1 MSYLSSLDKKSSF
14 NYILPIYDKNK
25 NKSWNEWLEFD
36 TLFDKP
42 GKQGYV
48 GLFSLKNKNKK
59 NKKVVF
65 KISQNINYLI
75 YHESIIM
82 KGLNDLSPY
91 CPHFCKMFGT
101 ILCDVE
107 PRIRKEEQN
116 NPFNINSK
124 YPIKKEV
131 LLTEYIS
138 DSYKLY
144 NYIRASEDK
153 ISEKILYSL
162 IKQVLLAI
170 AIAQKK
176 KKFTHYDLH
185 SFNIMI
191 KRCDPDTVFIYV
203 LDEENQFAVPTY
215 GHYPI
220 IIDFGFSY
228 ISDMDDGPLW
238 SSMAHTDVGFMSDR
252 FDWVADPKLFLVT
265 ISGEIKEKRKTKE
278 SHKLRRIVRNI
289 FHPLTIDWDSGWDT
303 ENELG
308 ASDYVTNFLENY
320 NKCSTIFEDYEH
332 FCIDILQSLV
342 ILPLESQDYSQ
353 IHKAYETFVQEFYK
367 IESQISSSYYNLYI
381 LKGIVDSARY
391 IRAAYMCKDT
401 RKDSLQ
407 TFKRRINDRVNEV
420 AKFCKTDKIHIEKM
434 LCSLLLLG
442 RCTEGLL
449 YDVVTTRVNEK
460 QKEYNKLPLQSIEE
474 IYGAIEANIE
484 TEYEFNEKTK
494 IMIFDSYNEHFST
507 YNLPPGYNE
516 KINELH
522 PITRGTWIYD
532 LYRSN

>member
-1 MSYLSSLDKKSSF
+1 
-14 NYILPIYDKNK
+14 
-25 NKSWNEWLEFD
+25 
-36 TLFDKP
+36 
-42 GKQGYV
+42 
-48 GLFSLKNKNKK
+48 
-59 NKKVVF
+59 
-65 KISQNINYLI
+65 
-75 YHESIIM
+75 
-82 KGLNDLSPY
+82 
-91 CPHFCKMFGT
+91 
-101 ILCDVE
+101 
-107 PRIRKEEQN
+107 
-116 NPFNINSK
+116 
-124 YPIKKEV
+124 
-131 LLTEYIS
+131 
-138 DSYKLY
+138 
-144 NYIRASEDK
+144 
-153 ISEKILYSL
+153 
-162 IKQVLLAI
+162 
-170 AIAQKK
+170 
-176 KKFTHYDLH
+176 
-185 SFNIMI
+185 MI

-381 LKGIVDSARY
+381 LKGIVDS
-391 IRAAYMCKDT
+391 
-401 RKDSLQ
+401 Q
-407 TFKRRINDRVNEV
+407 
-420 AKFCKTDKIHIEKM
+420 KI
-434 LCSLLLLG
+434 
-442 RCTEGLL
+442 
-449 YDVVTTRVNEK
+449 Y
-460 QKEYNKLPLQSIEE
+460 
-474 IYGAIEANIE
+474 
-484 TEYEFNEKTK
+484 
-494 IMIFDSYNEHFST
+494 
-507 YNLPPGYNE
+507 
-516 KINELH
+516 
-522 PITRGTWIYD
+522 
-532 LYRSN
+532 